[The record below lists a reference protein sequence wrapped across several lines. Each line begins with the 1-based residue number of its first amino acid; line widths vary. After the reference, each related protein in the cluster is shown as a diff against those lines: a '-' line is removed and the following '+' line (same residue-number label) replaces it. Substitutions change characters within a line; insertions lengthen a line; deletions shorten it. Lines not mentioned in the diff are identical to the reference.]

1 MSAYV
6 ITSVSRWSLVT
17 SKCSGAV
24 TAATRYSGAVLA
36 AVKLRTSGQEAL
48 QYI

>member
-1 MSAYV
+1 MV
-6 ITSVSRWSLVT
+6 LGDIPTQR
-17 SKCSGAV
+17 SGLAV
-24 TAATRYSGAVLA
+24 AAATRFSGAVLA